1 MRQLPCDSRGRRR
14 RRVDRPDAGR
24 LRRRS
29 YIAGEVP
36 NGPATL
42 TRWIESPRALVP
54 DTAMPDLA
62 RLRPTRA
69 TWPRTCCRCD
79 DGSMSP
85 ASILAP
91 ASAEAAAQAEVAW
104 VLIVGAAAI
113 AMLTLGLAAL
123 ALRRRRRAIP
133 IAWWTIGGGIVFPA
147 LVVVPLLVYGI
158 ARTPHAGS
166 SAAGDAL
173 VVPVV
178 GRMWWWEIR
187 YVDPASGRSI
197 RVANELHVPVGRPV
211 RLALASGDVLHS
223 FWVPE
228 LGGKV
233 DMVPGRLHPPQIHG
247 RAGRHVPRPVR
258 RVLRRAAREDGA
270 SRRRRITGRVRP
282 LARRS
287 GRRREAADSA
297 LLQAGRQ
304 AFLDRGCAACH
315 DVRGVSVG
323 SELGPDLSHV
333 GSRLHLGAGV
343 LRNAPGAPAA
353 WITGVQALKPGA
365 HMPAANDIDGATL
378 AALSAYLSSLR

>member
-1 MRQLPCDSRGRRR
+1 M
-14 RRVDRPDAGR
+14 
-24 LRRRS
+24 
-29 YIAGEVP
+29 
-36 NGPATL
+36 N
-42 TRWIESPRALVP
+42 
-54 DTAMPDLA
+54 
-62 RLRPTRA
+62 
-69 TWPRTCCRCD
+69 
-79 DGSMSP
+79 P

-91 ASAEAAAQAEVAW
+91 ASAEAAALSEVAW

-113 AMLTLGLAAL
+113 AMLTLGLAAG

-166 SAAGDAL
+166 SVTKDAL
-173 VVPVV
+173 VVTVI

-187 YVDPASGRSI
+187 YVDPGSGRTI
-197 RVANELHVPVGRPV
+197 RVANELRVPVGRPV
-211 RLALASGDVLHS
+211 RLALASSDVIHS

-233 DMVPGRLHPPQIHG
+233 DMVPGRVGRLG
-247 RAGRHVPRPVR
+247 FTVERAGTYRGQCAEFCGEQHAKMALHVVAEAPDAFEQW
-258 RVLRRAAREDGA
+258 LAGQAADA
-270 SRRRRITGRVRP
+270 QAP
-282 LARRS
+282 
-287 GRRREAADSA
+287 DSA

-315 DVRGVSVG
+315 DVRGVSAG

-343 LRNAPGAPAA
+343 LRNGPGAPAA

-365 HMPAANDIDGATL
+365 HMPAANDIDAATL
-378 AALSAYLSSLR
+378 TALSAYLTSLR